1 MRGVRQTM
9 KPETARKLLWYGAAA
24 LGAMLPFLVGLG
36 GGFLPEWDDG
46 GFLLDHEHLSWSFRD
61 LFWQFTHNL
70 QTVYTPVATLSLTVD
85 RTALGMIPW
94 LCRLHQLVLYG
105 AAAALLYGIAREF
118 RIRPRLA
125 LGLTLLWAWNPARAE
140 TVCWIAER
148 KGVLSA
154 LFAFGAFWLFQR
166 GLRRGRWAAGAAGL
180 MFPAI
185 WSKPWVLPL
194 PGVMTVYA
202 FCRRP
207 RAWRR
212 NLKTLLLPVLAGGL
226 AALISV
232 GMTFRELA
240 GNGVFRPAVA
250 AGNFFRYLAAALW
263 PGQLNPVHPR
273 FDWSAVWPEVA
284 AGILLALI
292 LVAVAWKLR
301 VRRLTVIGFALVYG
315 GLYLPLATGGG
326 FTNTDYADRYGF
338 LLAAVF
344 WLFAGVLAE
353 TYMRRRLRE
362 NGIPRVWLIAATAL
376 AAGYWVGIAR
386 YAPLF
391 GDSAALFRAAVSVPQ
406 PNLKAMEGLGLT
418 GWNRQDPALLE
429 LAAAKMLDSSRPS
442 DPACRNTGLIF
453 AGLAAG
459 LRHDS
464 ETALNFLLP
473 LLESGRGGALYN
485 GETFLPAS
493 CSVAVEALLR
503 LRERDRA
510 CRLLEIQ
517 LRRRWGNPAELYFAS
532 GLLGRLTGDD
542 ARAFREWSEA
552 LKLRPDDERIRY
564 NLQVLRSQRP
574 AD

>member
-1 MRGVRQTM
+1 M
-9 KPETARKLLWYGAAA
+9 KSETVRKLGWYGAVA
-24 LGAMLPFLVGLG
+24 LGSILPFLIGLG

-46 GFLLDHEHLSWSFRD
+46 GFLLEHEHLSWSLPD
-61 LFWQFTHNL
+61 LYWQFTHNL
-70 QTVYTPVATLSLTVD
+70 QTVYTPIATLSHTVD
-85 RTALGMIPW
+85 RTVLGMIPW

-105 AAAALLYGIAREF
+105 VTAALLYGIAREF

-125 LGLTLLWAWNPARAE
+125 LGLTLLWAWNPARVE

-154 LFAFGAFWLFQR
+154 LFAFGAFWLFLR
-166 GLRRGRWAAGAAGL
+166 GFRHGRRAMGAAGL

-194 PGVMTVYA
+194 PGVMVTYA

-207 RAWRR
+207 RTWRR
-212 NLKTLLLPVLAGGL
+212 NWKTLLLPVLAGGL
-226 AALISV
+226 AAAVSV
-232 GMTFRELA
+232 GMTFQELS
-240 GNGVFRPAVA
+240 GNGAFRAEVAV
-250 AGNFFRYLAAALW
+250 GNGFRYLAAALW
-263 PGQLNPVHPR
+263 PWQLNPVHPR
-273 FDWSAVWPEVA
+273 FGWATVWPEVT
-284 AGILLALI
+284 AGVLLMFL
-292 LVAVAWKLR
+292 LGAVIWKLR
-301 VRRLTVIGFALVYG
+301 VRRLTVIGFVLAYG

-344 WLFAGVLAE
+344 WLFVGVLAE
-353 TYMRRRLRE
+353 IFMRRDRLKE
-362 NGIPRVWLIAATAL
+362 ISRVWMIVAATL
-376 AAGYWVGIAR
+376 ATGYWVEVAR

-406 PNLKAMEGLGLT
+406 PNMKAMEGLGLT

-429 LAAAKMLDSSRPS
+429 LAAAKMLDPARPP
-442 DPACRNTGLIF
+442 DPACRNTGLLF

-459 LRHDS
+459 LRYDS
-464 ETALNFLLP
+464 ETALRFLLP
-473 LLESGRGGALYN
+473 LLESGEPFSLYN

-493 CSVAVEALLR
+493 CSVAVESLLR
-503 LRERDRA
+503 LRARDRA
-510 CRLLEIQ
+510 CRVLEIQ
-517 LRRRWGNPAELYFAS
+517 LRQRWGDPAELHFAS

-542 ARAFREWSEA
+542 QRALREWSEA
-552 LKLRPDDERIRY
+552 LKLRPNDERIRY